1 MPSNSTAPSMLLEV
15 KANLTP
21 GHYVAPNVGTLI
33 KYSLEMIIN
42 YIDIFA
48 GEWVLLI
55 HLWAAC

>member
-1 MPSNSTAPSMLLEV
+1 MLLEV